1 MSSAPTADEESAH
14 LTTLEVAR
22 LLGMAVRSVQMMVD
36 RGELEAWRTP
46 GGHRRISRTSVM
58 HWLASRG
65 VTVPDAAPIP
75 TDPAAKTSAVKPA
88 PGSAAA
94 RRRPIVLLLEDS
106 VHHQNLIRL
115 LVQQRFPSVDLHVCG
130 DGISGLALF
139 GRLEPDVLI
148 VDILLPGVD
157 GATLI
162 TTLRSQPQFDGTRL
176 LVVTSLD
183 PDQRG
188 AYALAL
194 EGLPVVHKPMLVA
207 ELPELLA
214 QCLASAAGRRPAE
227 TRPTA
232 DRA

>member
-1 MSSAPTADEESAH
+1 MSSAAPTDDVPAH

-46 GGHRRISRTSVM
+46 GGHRRISRGSVTQ
-58 HWLASRG
+58 WLVRRG
-65 VTVPDAAPIP
+65 VTPAQTPPAGPRNEAAGAAGH
-75 TDPAAKTSAVKPA
+75 PAAS
-88 PGSAAA
+88 
-94 RRRPIVLLLEDS
+94 RRHSVLLLEDS

-115 LVQQRFPSVDLHVCG
+115 LVQQRFPTVDLHVCG
-130 DGISGLALF
+130 DGISGLAMF

-162 TTLRSQPQFDGTRL
+162 TTLRSQAQFDRTRL

-194 EGLPVVHKPMLVA
+194 KGLPVVHKPVLVA
-207 ELPELLA
+207 ELPGLLEE
-214 QCLASAAGRRPAE
+214 CLASAEGRRPAE
-227 TRPTA
+227 TPPATGSA
-232 DRA
+232 

>member
-1 MSSAPTADEESAH
+1 MTSAPPADDEPAH

-22 LLGMAVRSVQMMVD
+22 LLGMAVRSVQLMVD

-46 GGHRRISRTSVM
+46 GGHRRISRTSVTQ
-58 HWLASRG
+58 WLAGRG
-65 VTVPDAAPIP
+65 VAASPAGPRDEQAGVPGGKA
-75 TDPAAKTSAVKPA
+75 TSQRQ
-88 PGSAAA
+88 S
-94 RRRPIVLLLEDS
+94 ILLLEDS

-115 LVQQRFPSVDLHVCG
+115 LVQQRFPAVDLHVCG
-130 DGISGLALF
+130 DGISGLAMF

-162 TTLRSQPQFDGTRL
+162 TTLRSQAQFDRTRL

-183 PDQRG
+183 PDQRS

-207 ELPELLA
+207 ELPGLLE
-214 QCLASAAGRRPAE
+214 QCLASAAGRRPAD
-227 TRPTA
+227 TRPA
-232 DRA
+232 AGGA